1 MKKITMLIC
10 VVLFGSFLFAQ
21 EKKPISYLGIGADF
35 PVLWEFADKGDSDY
49 TAIGFNLNT
58 AYITKQNVGFI
69 FNLSLNFP
77 QTIHSKIGGT
87 TYTLTSSDYKVWM
100 NDEMSFGVLYYFLH
114 TDRFY
119 VGAGPIIAGT
129 IYIVN
134 DKNNT
139 ASMYGVSMGMGFN
152 LNGLFRINDKIGI
165 TGGLIGLYNFA
176 TFGTMKTAI
185 STQSLTGKLT
195 QFELNPYIGLAISLP
210 SEPRR

>member
-58 AYITKQNVGFI
+58 AYITKSNVGFI

-114 TDRFY
+114 TD
-119 VGAGPIIAGT
+119 
-129 IYIVN
+129 
-134 DKNNT
+134 
-139 ASMYGVSMGMGFN
+139 FN

-185 STQSLTGKLT
+185 ATQSLTGKLT

-210 SEPRR
+210 AEPRR